1 MANLSRNVIL
11 SLIIAILSVVYG
23 FLTNVIDDSVTE
35 DPGQVHLLEEN
46 RMEKEVK
53 ERALE
58 QLQEVGQENVSTR
71 SSQNKETA
79 WKSCA

>member
-1 MANLSRNVIL
+1 M
-11 SLIIAILSVVYG
+11 VYG
-23 FLTNVIDDSVTE
+23 FLTNVIDYSVTE
-35 DPGQVHLLEEN
+35 DQGQVHLLEEN